1 VPELE
6 VVEETLPQG
15 ANSKYDVG
23 ENHVITYLSPS
34 KQFASVGPGLKGQ
47 WTCPLLQN
55 LTAAELKRFRL
66 EIVKACPSA
75 ISMRII
81 HSATGHG
88 LCVTAIDA
96 KYKAP
101 QPKTLVSTVDLSTL
115 SGEQKALWASCRSLP
130 THEEGDQGPTCGQN
144 CVKFMPLQGNIG
156 IDWGVCVEVNGPRG
170 GLLTNKDMKCSLYEK
185 KPVPVK
191 SKPKPPVKVPAGK
204 PSDPG

>member
-1 VPELE
+1 MPELE
-6 VVEETLPQG
+6 VVEETLPHG

-34 KQFASVGPGLKGQ
+34 KQFATVGPGLKGP

-75 ISMRII
+75 ISMRVI
-81 HSATGHG
+81 HGTLGYG

-101 QPKTLVSTVDLSTL
+101 QPPQPKVPVTMVDLSTL
-115 SGEQKALWASCRSLP
+115 SGEQKALW
-130 THEEGDQGPTCGQN
+130 
-144 CVKFMPLQGNIG
+144 
-156 IDWGVCVEVNGPRG
+156 G
-170 GLLTNKDMKCSLYEK
+170 GRT
-185 KPVPVK
+185 
-191 SKPKPPVKVPAGK
+191 
-204 PSDPG
+204 